1 MPGKATSTSIYAQGL
16 KNVVP
21 AGQSRLQQGEPT
33 KDASLMDKAQA
44 RVDSAVKAAT
54 TKRVELSKNYTYTFP
69 SNLERQI
76 EDGGT
81 FMRFVI
87 EPIGGGNKVDINIYQ
102 PIGITVSDGANYQ
115 NFDLGNMAS
124 GLDFAKN
131 IASGR
136 GNNVSGSDVLAAALI
151 AKNSLSGKE
160 SGFNIRSKAALAA
173 GVATNP
179 YTRTTFE
186 TVNIRTFSFNF
197 KLVADDAKEAE
208 TAKAIERTF
217 RKFLYPKRA
226 GALALSYPPLFRIE
240 FHTLGEINPYM
251 PNIKPCYLTSLE
263 STFNETANTFHSDGS
278 PIEVN
283 LSLGFQE
290 ERALLRDDLYANDDT
305 IDESPGFSSITTA
318 QTVKGDD

>member
-1 MPGKATSTSIYAQGL
+1 MAEETIPQGDPDTEADVL
-16 KNVVP
+16 
-21 AGQSRLQQGEPT
+21 
-33 KDASLMDKAQA
+33 DKAQA
-44 RVDSAVKAAT
+44 KVDSAVAAAT

-69 SNLERQI
+69 SDLE
-76 EDGGT
+76 EKVNGGGT
-81 FMRFVI
+81 FMRFII

-102 PIGITVSDGANYQ
+102 PAGIAVSDGANYQ
-115 NFDLGNMAS
+115 NFDLGNIQS

-131 IASGR
+131 VATGKS
-136 GNNVSGSDVLAAALI
+136 NNVSGSDVLAAALI

-186 TVNIRTFSFNF
+186 TVNIRTFSFSF
-197 KLVADDAKEAE
+197 KLVAESSNDAQ
-208 TAKAIERTF
+208 TAKKIERSF

-226 GALALSYPPLFRIE
+226 GALALAYPPLFRIE
-240 FHTLGEINPYM
+240 FHTLGGINTYM

-263 STFNETANTFHSDGS
+263 STFNETSNAFHSDGS

-290 ERALLRDDLYANDDT
+290 ERALLRDDLYENDDS
-305 IDESPGFSSITTA
+305 IDESSGFSSITTA

>member
-1 MPGKATSTSIYAQGL
+1 MPHPSSSSI
-16 KNVVP
+16 P
-21 AGQSRLQQGEPT
+21 AGQAQQQQGNPAT
-33 KDASLMDKAQA
+33 KDAGLIEKAQA
-44 RVDSAVKAAT
+44 KVDKAVAAAT

-69 SNLERQI
+69 SNLERQVD
-76 EDGGT
+76 DGGT
-81 FMRFVI
+81 FMRFII
-87 EPIGGGNKVDINIYQ
+87 EPVGGGNKVDINIYQ
-102 PIGITVSDGANYQ
+102 PVGIAVSDGANYQ
-115 NFDLGNMAS
+115 NFDLGNIQS

-131 IASGR
+131 VASGSR
-136 GNNVSGSDVLAAALI
+136 TNVSGSDVLAAALI

-186 TVNIRTFSFNF
+186 TVNIRTFNFSF
-197 KLVADDAKEAE
+197 KLVAEDAKEAE

-240 FHTLGEINPYM
+240 FRTLGDINPYM

-263 STFNETANTFHSDGS
+263 STFNETANTFHADGS

-290 ERALLRDDLYANDDT
+290 ERALLRDDLYENDDS
-305 IDESPGFSSITTA
+305 INERPGFASITTA
-318 QTVKGDD
+318 STTKGDG